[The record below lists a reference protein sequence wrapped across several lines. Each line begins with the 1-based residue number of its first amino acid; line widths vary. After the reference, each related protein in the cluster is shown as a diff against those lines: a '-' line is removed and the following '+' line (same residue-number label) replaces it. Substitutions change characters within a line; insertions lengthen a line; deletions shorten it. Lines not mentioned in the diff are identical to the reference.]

1 MSTPSIQPARAVA
14 LETTLLVH
22 GVPRDAAPALHAR
35 ISDAIRAS
43 HADPA
48 LIGVIAGRPIVG
60 MSDADLAAMLALD
73 PPPIKLNTSN
83 LGAAMARG
91 MHGATTVSAT
101 VEIAAQAGIAFMAT
115 GGLGGVHR
123 DYATHL
129 DISADLLALA
139 RFPVAVV
146 ASGVKSLLDVA
157 ATREALESLGV
168 PVVGYRTDHFPAFY
182 QRIGVSGAGQPIGID
197 ARFDDARALARFARH
212 EIARTGRGLIIVNPV
227 PAEHEIPQDIWEGWL
242 AQAQSAVPGKAAG
255 RDVTPAILARVH
267 ELSAGRTLRSNIEL
281 VVSNA
286 ALAGQLAATQP

>member
-1 MSTPSIQPARAVA
+1 MSTSSIQPARAVA

-22 GVPRDAAPALHAR
+22 GVPREAAQALHAR
-35 ISDAIRAS
+35 IGDAIRAS
-43 HADPA
+43 KADPA

-60 MSDADLAAMLALD
+60 MSDADLAAMLALN
-73 PPPIKLNTSN
+73 PPPIKLNTAN
-83 LGAAMARG
+83 LGVAFSNRLN
-91 MHGATTVSAT
+91 GATTVSAT
-101 VEIAAQAGIAFMAT
+101 VEIAAHAGIAFMAT

-182 QRIGVSGAGQPIGID
+182 QRTGVSGAGQPIGID
-197 ARFDDARALARFARH
+197 ARFEDARALARFARH

-267 ELSAGRTLRSNIEL
+267 ELSAGLTLRSNIEL